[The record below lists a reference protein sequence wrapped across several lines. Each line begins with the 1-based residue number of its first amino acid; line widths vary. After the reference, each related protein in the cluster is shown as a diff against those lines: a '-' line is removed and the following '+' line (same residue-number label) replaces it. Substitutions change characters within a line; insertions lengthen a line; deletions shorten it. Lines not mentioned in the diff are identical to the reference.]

1 MPPEAQLTQEPD
13 DEEVL
18 ETPAF
23 FYDGPLSKLTPRAFL
38 AKLFWHYYP
47 PTHTLHK
54 PVSPTWRGKSHATLN
69 TDAVSLEID
78 EDEESLS
85 SYTSSYETGSGTGSE
100 TGSETGSSSYESY
113 TGSSSASDSA
123 DESALSA
130 DEDSNFGSDDIP
142 ASAYAGAAGA
152 VTAGSAVANPVGH
165 SAELD
170 YTGPELAH
178 SAELDYAGGDDL
190 PELLPREAAQAP
202 APRGFARP
210 GDLSA
215 GGGVV

>member
-1 MPPEAQLTQEPD
+1 MAGETSPNSTTGLDQFEIGEGISPGGNEELLDSLIDIADENSPRGPGLAPP
-13 DEEVL
+13 
-18 ETPAF
+18 
-23 FYDGPLSKLTPRAFL
+23 
-38 AKLFWHYYP
+38 
-47 PTHTLHK
+47 HT
-54 PVSPTWRGKSHATLN
+54 VT

-85 SYTSSYETGSGTGSE
+85 SYASSSYESGSPEETE

-152 VTAGSAVANPVGH
+152 VTAGATVANPVGH

-202 APRGFARP
+202 APRGLARP

>member
-1 MPPEAQLTQEPD
+1 MAT
-13 DEEVL
+13 
-18 ETPAF
+18 
-23 FYDGPLSKLTPRAFL
+23 SPR
-38 AKLFWHYYP
+38 
-47 PTHTLHK
+47 
-54 PVSPTWRGKSHATLN
+54 SPTDTSGLDQFEIGEGISPGGNPELLDALIDLGDESSPRGPGLAPH
-69 TDAVSLEID
+69 
-78 EDEESLS
+78 
-85 SYTSSYETGSGTGSE
+85 
-100 TGSETGSSSYESY
+100 

-152 VTAGSAVANPVGH
+152 VTAGSAVAEPH
-165 SAELD
+165 SGELD
-170 YTGPELAH
+170 YNGPELAH
-178 SAELDYAGGDDL
+178 SAELDYQGADDL

>member
-1 MPPEAQLTQEPD
+1 MA
-13 DEEVL
+13 
-18 ETPAF
+18 A
-23 FYDGPLSKLTPRAFL
+23 GAPRRVHDIL
-38 AKLFWHYYP
+38 P
-47 PTHTLHK
+47 
-54 PVSPTWRGKSHATLN
+54 
-69 TDAVSLEID
+69 
-78 EDEESLS
+78 
-85 SYTSSYETGSGTGSE
+85 
-100 TGSETGSSSYESY
+100 YESY
-113 TGSSSASDSA
+113 TGSSSVSESA
-123 DESALSA
+123 DENALSA

-152 VTAGSAVANPVGH
+152 VTAGAAVASANSVGH

-178 SAELDYAGGDDL
+178 SAELDYQGANDL
-190 PELLPREAAQAP
+190 QELLPREAAHAP

>member
-1 MPPEAQLTQEPD
+1 M
-13 DEEVL
+13 
-18 ETPAF
+18 
-23 FYDGPLSKLTPRAFL
+23 
-38 AKLFWHYYP
+38 
-47 PTHTLHK
+47 
-54 PVSPTWRGKSHATLN
+54 
-69 TDAVSLEID
+69 
-78 EDEESLS
+78 
-85 SYTSSYETGSGTGSE
+85 
-100 TGSETGSSSYESY
+100 
-113 TGSSSASDSA
+113 SA
-123 DESALSA
+123 D
-130 DEDSNFGSDDIP
+130 DSEFGSDDIP
-142 ASAYAGAAGA
+142 ARVCRAGCYQR
-152 VTAGSAVANPVGH
+152 SAVANPVGH

>member
-1 MPPEAQLTQEPD
+1 MLITPD
-13 DEEVL
+13 
-18 ETPAF
+18 
-23 FYDGPLSKLTPRAFL
+23 
-38 AKLFWHYYP
+38 P
-47 PTHTLHK
+47 PTEAPEHGVPCAEFDHH
-54 PVSPTWRGKSHATLN
+54 RATYVVRCHPRYN
-69 TDAVSLEID
+69 
-78 EDEESLS
+78 
-85 SYTSSYETGSGTGSE
+85 
-100 TGSETGSSSYESY
+100 
-113 TGSSSASDSA
+113 
-123 DESALSA
+123 
-130 DEDSNFGSDDIP
+130 EDSDFGSDDIP

>member
-1 MPPEAQLTQEPD
+1 MAMSPGDTAGLDQFEIGEGISPGGNEELLDSLIDIADENSPRGPGLAPP
-13 DEEVL
+13 
-18 ETPAF
+18 
-23 FYDGPLSKLTPRAFL
+23 
-38 AKLFWHYYP
+38 
-47 PTHTLHK
+47 HT
-54 PVSPTWRGKSHATLN
+54 VT

-85 SYTSSYETGSGTGSE
+85 SYASSSYESGSPEETE

-113 TGSSSASDSA
+113 TGSSSASASA

-152 VTAGSAVANPVGH
+152 VTAGATVAEPH
-165 SAELD
+165 SGELD
-170 YTGPELAH
+170 YNGPELAH
-178 SAELDYAGGDDL
+178 SAELDYQGADDL

>member
-1 MPPEAQLTQEPD
+1 MRSGDPRSWTASRI
-13 DEEVL
+13 L
-18 ETPAF
+18 ERVGGGGGF
-23 FYDGPLSKLTPRAFL
+23 DLDFGGGGGRPRREL
-38 AKLFWHYYP
+38 
-47 PTHTLHK
+47 
-54 PVSPTWRGKSHATLN
+54 
-69 TDAVSLEID
+69 
-78 EDEESLS
+78 
-85 SYTSSYETGSGTGSE
+85 
-100 TGSETGSSSYESY
+100 

-152 VTAGSAVANPVGH
+152 VTAGSAVANPVGD

-178 SAELDYAGGDDL
+178 SAELDYAGDDL

-210 GDLSA
+210 GDL
-215 GGGVV
+215 G

>member
-1 MPPEAQLTQEPD
+1 M
-13 DEEVL
+13 
-18 ETPAF
+18 
-23 FYDGPLSKLTPRAFL
+23 
-38 AKLFWHYYP
+38 FWHYYP

-78 EDEESLS
+78 EDEESIS
-85 SYTSSYETGSGTGSE
+85 SYASSY
-100 TGSETGSSSYESY
+100 
-113 TGSSSASDSA
+113 
-123 DESALSA
+123 
-130 DEDSNFGSDDIP
+130 
-142 ASAYAGAAGA
+142 
-152 VTAGSAVANPVGH
+152 
-165 SAELD
+165 
-170 YTGPELAH
+170 H